1 MEERKLRKRTRNPYG
16 FNTKIARRNEI
27 SRAGLMDVPNEV
39 IADKIFQYLSPIDID
54 AFSRIGNSRLRRIAK
69 DNTEGTNLSCISL

>member
-1 MEERKLRKRTRNPYG
+1 MEKRKLRKRTRNLNC
-16 FNTKIARRNEI
+16 FNPKISRRNEI
-27 SRAGLMDVPNEV
+27 SRPGLMDVPNEV

-54 AFSRIGNSRLRRIAK
+54 TFSRIGNSRLRSIAK

>member
-1 MEERKLRKRTRNPYG
+1 MEKRKVRKRTRNLNEC
-16 FNTKIARRNEI
+16 NTKIARKNEI

-54 AFSRIGNSRLRRIAK
+54 AFSRIGNSRLRSIAK
-69 DNTEGTNLSCISL
+69 DNIEGNNLSCISL